1 MEVVLQWLDEAD
13 DALYVLLIGWR
24 SASRCG
30 LALGLVAALSLMPG
44 YGPDL
49 EGQWVVVLSM
59 ISLASVLAW
68 TSAAVSLARNSL
80 QRSPMTA

>member
-13 DALYVLLIGWR
+13 DALHMLLIGWR
-24 SASRCG
+24 SVSRIG
-30 LALGLVAALSLMPG
+30 LALGLVAALSLIPG
-44 YGPDL
+44 YGPNLD
-49 EGQWVVVLSM
+49 GQWVVGLSL

-80 QRSPMTA
+80 QRSPVTA